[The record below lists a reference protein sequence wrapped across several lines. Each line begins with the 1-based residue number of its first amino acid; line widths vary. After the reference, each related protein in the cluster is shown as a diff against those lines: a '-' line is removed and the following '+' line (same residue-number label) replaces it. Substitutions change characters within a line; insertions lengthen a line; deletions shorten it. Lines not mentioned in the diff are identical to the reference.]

1 MDNFFYY
8 AKNKVSEKLNLT
20 SNILL
25 GEPLI
30 ELYGKSKIR
39 IENHRGIVQ
48 YNSQII
54 KLNTILGTLQ
64 ITGENLEMTS
74 LVTEEIYITGQIES
88 VSYLK

>member
-20 SNILL
+20 SNVLL

-88 VSYLK
+88 VTYLK

>member
-74 LVTEEIYITGQIES
+74 LVTEEMYITGQIES

>member
-8 AKNKVSEKLNLT
+8 AKNKISEKLNLS

-30 ELYGKSKIR
+30 ELNGMSRIR
-39 IENHRGIVQ
+39 IENHRGIIQ
-48 YNSQII
+48 YNANII
-54 KLNTILGTLQ
+54 KLNTSLGTLQ

-74 LVTEEIYITGQIES
+74 LVTEEIFIIGKIES
-88 VSYLK
+88 VAYLK